1 MMGVNL
7 DGVFLACQAQARV
20 MLPRK
25 KGSIINIGSIS
36 GSIVNQGISRAHY
49 NASKAAVLHLTK
61 SLAMVRRFRFQV
73 PGSRGPGP
81 EVRVQ
86 GTWDRV
92 QGSGL
97 GYLWWRLRHHIIID
111 IATGVMTCHPC
122 SCLPACPKW
131 RNHDTHAP
139 ACMPAC
145 RMHACMP
152 KVVQGKCLTMS
163 HDLTPVPLPACLPG
177 VGPARHPRQHPQPG
191 LLPHAHGHGARG

>member
-73 PGSRGPGP
+73 PGSRGPGSRGP
-81 EVRVQ
+81 GVQGPGVRVQ
-86 GTWDRV
+86 GSR
-92 QGSGL
+92 GSGSR
-97 GYLWWRLRHHIIID
+97 GR
-111 IATGVMTCHPC
+111 G
-122 SCLPACPKW
+122 
-131 RNHDTHAP
+131 
-139 ACMPAC
+139 
-145 RMHACMP
+145 
-152 KVVQGKCLTMS
+152 
-163 HDLTPVPLPACLPG
+163 PG
-177 VGPARHPRQHPQPG
+177 VQVQRSGSR
-191 LLPHAHGHGARG
+191 GHGTGSRGQG